1 MKFIRHFLFIIFL
14 NSFLLILINSSS
26 AQRGYGNIQGSVI
39 DYENNDPIESAAVSL
54 YRLKDSTFTFGKE
67 TDKKGEFVFTDVPFG
82 RYYMEV
88 NMVGYNT
95 AVVKGIKLNPR
106 NKEINLET
114 IKLKSGIT
122 ETEEILVEGEKS
134 FIEFHPDKKIFN
146 VGQDLTTKTGTATD
160 VLSEIPSVT
169 VDSDGNISLRGSE
182 NVKILIDGRPFG
194 LDGPN
199 RSEILKQI
207 PASEI
212 ESIELI
218 TNPSAKYNPE
228 GTSGIINI
236 VLKKNKE
243 QGYNGNLSLNLG
255 TGDKYTGS
263 ANINLKNTKFNF
275 FANYNYRLYNSDR
288 SSSHF
293 RENFSNNSIS
303 FTDQDESG
311 NSRRKSHF
319 VKAGLEY
326 SINEK
331 NTIGISSV
339 YSDRSRKRFENSET
353 KELDNLNNI
362 VTNFWRYNDEDEDG
376 YELDFSLTYS
386 SKFKNPKQL
395 LTGEASYS
403 RSNEEENLISRQTD
417 IVPQNN
423 TPDKDNDYEKDIT
436 DDINIQFD
444 YVHPFSK
451 ESKLETGIRSIIRKN
466 DNDFRTEYY
475 DYNQNKFI
483 NDTNRTNQFIYKEFI
498 NAIYGSFTGS
508 ISKFKYQLGVRLEH
522 TNTNGELVTTKE
534 TFSDKYLSVFPSAS
548 VSHKFGTSQELQVS
562 YSRRL
567 NRPRL
572 RFLNPFPNSS
582 DPLNIRKG
590 NPQLKPEFI
599 DSYELSYLYY
609 INSSVVTP
617 TIFFRKTHDD
627 ISRVRTLTDSNVAYL
642 TFENYASSKTYGVEL
657 LLNTHILKWWN
668 TNLTF
673 SYFRAEVDASNI
685 EQGLV
690 NNTYSWSGRVM
701 SNMRFP
707 NLFDLQVSY
716 FYSGDRISAQGE
728 IQPFQSLNVALN
740 KDLFNK
746 RASIGLNFRDI
757 LNTLKFNIDLKDQN
771 YKEVATHKRE
781 TRNAFLIFTYRF
793 GESENSRDRKRK
805 RNNNGEQPDVDIDF

>member
-1 MKFIRHFLFIIFL
+1 MTFLRYIFLTIFL
-14 NSFLLILINSSS
+14 NIFLLIIISSS
-26 AQRGYGNIQGSVI
+26 FAQRGNGSIKGSVI
-39 DYENNDPIESAAVSL
+39 DYDSNEPIESAAISL
-54 YRLKDSTFTFGKE
+54 YRVKDSTITIGKE
-67 TDKKGEFVFTDVPFG
+67 TDEKGEFILEDVPFG
-82 RYYMEV
+82 RYYLEV

-95 AVVKGIKLNPR
+95 AIVKGIMLNPK

-134 FIEFHPDKKIFN
+134 RIEFHPDKKVFN
-146 VGQDLTTKTGTATD
+146 VGQDLTTKTGSATD

-169 VDSDGNISLRGSE
+169 VDSDGNVSLRGSE

-194 LDGPN
+194 LDGSN
-199 RSEILKQI
+199 RAEILKQI

-212 ESIELI
+212 ESVELI

-236 VLKKNKE
+236 VLKKNKDK
-243 QGYNGNLSLNLG
+243 GYNGNLTLNVG

-263 ANINLKNTKFNF
+263 ANINLKNSRFNF
-275 FANYNYRLYNSDR
+275 FVNYNYRLYNSDR

-303 FTDQDESG
+303 FTDQVESG

-326 SINEK
+326 SINDK

-339 YSDRSRKRFENSET
+339 YSDRSHKRFENSET
-353 KELDNLNNI
+353 KELDNFNNI
-362 VTNFWRYNDEDEDG
+362 VTHFWRNNNEDEDG
-376 YELDFSLTYS
+376 YNFDLSLTYT
-386 SKFKNPKQL
+386 SKFKNPKQIL
-395 LTGEASYS
+395 MGEVTYS
-403 RSNEEENLISRQTD
+403 RSKEDENLISRQTD
-417 IVPQNN
+417 IVPPNN

-436 DDINIQFD
+436 DDINIQLD

-451 ESKLETGIRSIIRKN
+451 KSKIETGYRSIIRKN

-483 NDTNRTNQFIYKEFI
+483 NDTNRTNQFIYSEHI
-498 NAIYGSFTGS
+498 NAIYASYTGS
-508 ISKFKYQLGVRLEH
+508 ISNFGYQLGIRLEH
-522 TNTNGELVTTKE
+522 TNTDGELVTTNE
-534 TFSDKYLSVFPSAS
+534 TFNDKYLSLFPSAS

-562 YSRRL
+562 YSRRI

-599 DSYELSYLYY
+599 DSYELSYLHYF
-609 INSSVVTP
+609 NSSVVTP
-617 TIFFRKTHDD
+617 TIFYRQTHDD
-627 ISRVRTLTDSNVAYL
+627 ISRVRTLTDSNVAYM

-707 NLFDLQVSY
+707 NLFDLQISY

-728 IQPFQSLNVALN
+728 IQPFQSLNVALS
-740 KDLFNK
+740 KDLFDK

-781 TRNAFLIFTYRF
+781 TRNAFLTFTYRF

-805 RNNNGEQPDVDIDF
+805 RNNNGEQPDDDIDF